1 MRRPVYG
8 RSLSPFQRLFE
19 AEYHDKLSTPK
30 RNGRESGN
38 TLPSA
43 RKVTN
48 SITDTDPEH
57 TKYFTALFTTMGQFI
72 DHDLTLTPMMRGP
85 KNERITCCQEGDR
98 FKEVQTKAERDYCFP
113 IMLEGSDE

>member
-1 MRRPVYG
+1 M
-8 RSLSPFQRLFE
+8 SPFQRLFE

-30 RNGRESGN
+30 RNGRETGN

-48 SITDTDPEH
+48 SITDTDTEH

-72 DHDLTLTPMMRGP
+72 DHDLTLTPNMR
-85 KNERITCCQEGDR
+85 KILN
-98 FKEVQTKAERDYCFP
+98 
-113 IMLEGSDE
+113 S